1 MVVLVT
7 ATQYNES
14 VGWKFEITKT
24 GEQFYRVVSEF
35 WQIKPVLSHLWG
47 AKITRV
53 IAIHYVCVNN
63 RMQAKWLIR
72 NHCSGENLT
81 KKKLLWMRQ
90 SSIRAFIHKSQV
102 SISII
107 QTLHGSPLSSSGQSS
122 HMLMRNQKFCHRI
135 RPEQITVIKHLWF
148 DRSRNIPRPFLCRCD
163 LCIYCLHMRERK
175 TNTVWVMHCQF
186 QKHDMLW
193 EKNLFMQTIYPTI
206 NSHGST
212 PFEKHTWIRK
222 MRMTVKCGN
231 VYNIT
236 LCVSFV
242 FFFMLGHELF

>member
-1 MVVLVT
+1 MLTILVIWFLCCLPPTNHRNRNNREFIGAWRLIYNAFLWLKKHNSMVVLVT

-107 QTLHGSPLSSSGQSS
+107 QTLRGSPLSSSGQSS

-135 RPEQITVIKHLWF
+135 PGLNK
-148 DRSRNIPRPFLCRCD
+148 SR
-163 LCIYCLHMRERK
+163 
-175 TNTVWVMHCQF
+175 
-186 QKHDMLW
+186 
-193 EKNLFMQTIYPTI
+193 
-206 NSHGST
+206 
-212 PFEKHTWIRK
+212 
-222 MRMTVKCGN
+222 
-231 VYNIT
+231 
-236 LCVSFV
+236 
-242 FFFMLGHELF
+242 